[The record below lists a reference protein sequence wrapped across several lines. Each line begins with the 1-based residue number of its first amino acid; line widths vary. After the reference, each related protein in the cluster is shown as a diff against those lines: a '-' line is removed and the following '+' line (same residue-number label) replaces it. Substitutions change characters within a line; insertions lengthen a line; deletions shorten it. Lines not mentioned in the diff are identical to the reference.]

1 MESKKQMRKKK
12 KKIEIDSKIEQH
24 TGGPQSWGQ
33 GWGWRTG

>member
-12 KKIEIDSKIEQH
+12 TEIDSKIEQH